1 MTSGSA
7 LFDTNILIDLFSG
20 RREAKQALEAWPPQN
35 AISLITW
42 MEVMVGAKK
51 YHQEQRTRMAL
62 STFNIINI
70 SQDIAE
76 RSVALRQEYKLKLP
90 DAIILATAQLHRLE
104 LITVSDAGES
114 FLTTLVSQEG
124 KRAARAARNH
134 TAELTPLR
142 RGT

>member
-51 YHQEQRTRMAL
+51 YHQEQR
-62 STFNIINI
+62 NI

-104 LITVSDAGES
+104 LITRNTKDFAGIPG
-114 FLTTLVSQEG
+114 VV
-124 KRAARAARNH
+124 
-134 TAELTPLR
+134 TPYEIHPE
-142 RGT
+142 

>member
-1 MTSGSA
+1 
-7 LFDTNILIDLFSG
+7 
-20 RREAKQALEAWPPQN
+20 
-35 AISLITW
+35 
-42 MEVMVGAKK
+42 MVGAKK

-104 LITVSDAGES
+104 LITRNTKDFAGIPWRS
-114 FLTTLVSQEG
+114 HAVRTT
-124 KRAARAARNH
+124 
-134 TAELTPLR
+134 P
-142 RGT
+142 

>member
-76 RSVALRQEYKLKLP
+76 RSVALRQEYKLK
-90 DAIILATAQLHRLE
+90 QLHRLE
-104 LITVSDAGES
+104 LITRNTKDFAGIPG
-114 FLTTLVSQEG
+114 VV
-124 KRAARAARNH
+124 
-134 TAELTPLR
+134 TPYEIHPE
-142 RGT
+142 

>member
-62 STFNIINI
+62 STFNISHRILQ
-70 SQDIAE
+70 SE
-76 RSVALRQEYKLKLP
+76 ALRCGRSISLSCRMP
-90 DAIILATAQLHRLE
+90 
-104 LITVSDAGES
+104 S
-114 FLTTLVSQEG
+114 FW
-124 KRAARAARNH
+124 RRRNSIVWN
-134 TAELTPLR
+134 
-142 RGT
+142 